1 MLGIPMAQ
9 NHARAVGPLLFHD
22 VNAAAAAAAAKVPG
36 IGVAGSPAVVA
47 ARGTVLFT
55 CLPNDAIVRDVYLG
69 PAGIATEA
77 RAGLVTCDAA
87 TVSPE
92 TTPPVGQGLPT
103 EGVAPM

>member
-1 MLGIPMAQ
+1 MIRRPP
-9 NHARAVGPLLFHD
+9 RSTLFPYTTLFRS
-22 VNAAAAAAAAKVPG
+22 KVPG

-47 ARGTVLFT
+47 ARGTVFFT

-77 RAGLVTCDAA
+77 RAGLVPCDAA

-92 TTPPVGQGLPT
+92 TTLPVGQALPT
-103 EGVAPM
+103 KGVSHMGTPMLGSAPP